1 MSVSRTLE
9 RYDMWN
15 ALNTFEIGIL
25 DFIQQ
30 TFKCGFLDVFMPF
43 ITMFGEDGIFFIA
56 LAAVLLFP
64 KKTRKVGLC
73 IGAALLMGFIVGNL
87 TLKPIFAR
95 MRPYDF
101 NEAFDKASLLVGS
114 LGDKSFPSGHTLAAF
129 EACVV
134 LFLTQKRYIG
144 IPALMLSFLIAL
156 SRLYLYVHYP
166 TDVLVGALLG
176 TLFAVL
182 GVKTVNFAW
191 SKIEQRNAKTE

>member
-1 MSVSRTLE
+1 
-9 RYDMWN
+9 MWN

-25 DFIQQ
+25 DFIQN
-30 TFKCGFLDVFMPF
+30 TFKCTFLDVFMPF

-56 LAAVLLFP
+56 LAVVMLFH
-64 KKTRKVGLC
+64 KKTRKAGLC

-95 MRPYDF
+95 VRPYDF
-101 NEAFDKASLLVGS
+101 NEAFDKATLLVGS

-144 IPALMLSFLIAL
+144 IPALVLCFAIAA

-166 TDVLVGALLG
+166 TDVIAGALLG
-176 TLFAVL
+176 TLFALL
-182 GVKTVNFAW
+182 GVKLVNLAW
-191 SKIEQRNAKTE
+191 NKISARTAERKTQEQ

>member
-1 MSVSRTLE
+1 MGE
-9 RYDMWN
+9 YMWN

-25 DFIQQ
+25 DFIQS
-30 TFKCGFLDVFMPF
+30 TFKCSFLDVFMPF
-43 ITMFGEDGIFFIA
+43 ITAFGEHGIFFIA
-56 LAAVLLFP
+56 LAVVLLIP
-64 KKTRKVGLC
+64 KKTRKTGLC

-87 TLKPIFAR
+87 TLKPLLDR

-101 NEAFDKASLLVGS
+101 NEAFDKTGMLVEALS
-114 LGDKSFPSGHTLAAF
+114 DKSFPSGHTLASF

-144 IPALMLSFLIAL
+144 IPALVFCSLIAL
-156 SRLYLYVHYP
+156 SRLYLYVHFP

-182 GVKTVNFAW
+182 GTKLVYFAFEKAEKKQAEK
-191 SKIEQRNAKTE
+191 SKSEN